1 MKTLYHIINT
11 AKLIGLISFVLGTCL
26 LVSFLLFPNTN
37 SIVITGLYY
46 VGYATITNA
55 IMFLILIITAFVY
68 WTYRSLVFR
77 TCGLLLL
84 NIPIAIC
91 YFFIVIK

>member
-11 AKLIGLISFVLGTCL
+11 AKLISLISFVLGTCL

-37 SIVITGLYY
+37 SIVIAGLYY

-68 WTYRSLVFR
+68 WTYRSL
-77 TCGLLLL
+77 
-84 NIPIAIC
+84 
-91 YFFIVIK
+91 